1 MTAEDDS
8 LQNDEDKCLTKA
20 RNVSLNSV
28 RSNEKVRDAK
38 KNLLKTKM
46 KKTPAKQKLPRSS
59 TVKNSPVAK
68 SMVNMLNSMNL
79 PCVKSMAAKLD
90 QDQKQPPNP
99 QLRLVRVCG
108 NLATVNQVTKPSY
121 ICSRVGVQ
129 NQIVPQWTGPAS
141 QWGVSKV
148 PRPESIRPI
157 DQSEGAQQQIAGG
170 RKPD

>member
-1 MTAEDDS
+1 M
-8 LQNDEDKCLTKA
+8 TKA
-20 RNVSLNSV
+20 RNVSLDSV
-28 RSNEKVRDAK
+28 RSVRSDEKVRDAK

-90 QDQKQPPNP
+90 QDQKMPPNP
-99 QLRLVRVCG
+99 HLQLARVCG
-108 NLATVNQVTKPSY
+108 NLATLNKVTKPSY

-129 NQIVPQWTGPAS
+129 TDVVQLCTRQAS
-141 QWGVSKV
+141 QWGMSRV
-148 PRPESIRPI
+148 PRQGSKGPI
-157 DQSEGAQQQIAGG
+157 DQSEGARQQSADGQ
-170 RKPD
+170 RLEYL

>member
-1 MTAEDDS
+1 MTGMLTDWRMTLHDAEDKNYQILKEKLMKERSLKKKEITGEGQDDDQPLSNNVIVVAKKMTLPEDVIVVAKKMTVEDDS
-8 LQNDEDKCLTKA
+8 LQNDEDKFLTKA

-90 QDQKQPPNP
+90 QD
-99 QLRLVRVCG
+99 
-108 NLATVNQVTKPSY
+108 
-121 ICSRVGVQ
+121 
-129 NQIVPQWTGPAS
+129 
-141 QWGVSKV
+141 
-148 PRPESIRPI
+148 
-157 DQSEGAQQQIAGG
+157 
-170 RKPD
+170 